1 MKNALPSLVLLLALT
16 GCSSQDDPTPTAG
29 VVTINLS
36 NSTSWLGMPASA
48 HLCNT
53 PLRTPETG
61 KVLWTDKVTNT
72 KAVFGPVAKGT
83 RLYLRVQFD
92 DVVRPNYLWPAAGES
107 IRAELLVDG
116 KMVRSVLLNAA
127 SFNDPTNY
135 FRTDA
140 TRVDLVQEVE
150 VEI

>member
-53 PLRTPETG
+53 PLRTPGTN
-61 KVLWTDKVTNT
+61 KVLWTDKVANT

-83 RLYLRVQFD
+83 RLYLSVQFD
-92 DVVRPNYLWPAAGES
+92 DVVRLDYLWPAAGES
-107 IRAELLVDG
+107 IQAELLIDG
-116 KMVRSVLLNAA
+116 KIVKSVLLDAA
-127 SFNDPTNY
+127 SFDDPANY
-135 FRTDA
+135 FRTDE
-140 TRVDLVQEVE
+140 TRVDLVKEVE

>member
-53 PLRTPETG
+53 PLRTPG
-61 KVLWTDKVTNT
+61 SNKVLWTDKVANT

-83 RLYLRVQFD
+83 RLYLSVQFD

-107 IRAELLVDG
+107 IQAELLIDG
-116 KMVRSVLLNAA
+116 KIVRSVLLDAA
-127 SFNDPTNY
+127 SFNDPANY
-135 FRTDA
+135 FRTDE
-140 TRVDLVQEVE
+140 TQVDLVKEIE

>member
-53 PLRTPETG
+53 PLRTPG
-61 KVLWTDKVTNT
+61 SNKVLWTDKVANT

-83 RLYLRVQFD
+83 RLYLSVQFD

-107 IRAELLVDG
+107 IQAELLIDG
-116 KMVRSVLLNAA
+116 KIVRSVLLNAA
-127 SFNDPTNY
+127 SFNDPANY
-135 FRTDA
+135 FRTDE
-140 TRVDLVQEVE
+140 TQVDLVKEVE

>member
-16 GCSSQDDPTPTAG
+16 GCSGQNDPAPTAG

-36 NSTSWLGMPASA
+36 NSASWLGMPTSA
-48 HLCNT
+48 HLRDIS
-53 PLRTPETG
+53 LRTPGTCR
-61 KVLWTDKVTNT
+61 VLWTDKVANT
-72 KAVFGPVAKGT
+72 KVVFGPVARGT
-83 RLYLRVQFD
+83 RLYLSVQFD
-92 DVVRPNYLWPAAGES
+92 NVMYPNYLWPAAGES
-107 IRAELLVDG
+107 IQADLLVDG
-116 KMVRSVLLNAA
+116 KIVRSVLLDAA
-127 SFNDPTNY
+127 SFNDPANY

>member
-53 PLRTPETG
+53 PLRTPG
-61 KVLWTDKVTNT
+61 SNKVLWTDKVANT
-72 KAVFGPVAKGT
+72 KVVFGPVAKGT
-83 RLYLRVQFD
+83 RLYLSVQFD

-107 IRAELLVDG
+107 IQAELLIDG
-116 KMVRSVLLNAA
+116 KIVKSVLLDAA
-127 SFNDPTNY
+127 SFDDPANY
-135 FRTDA
+135 FRTDE
-140 TRVDLVQEVE
+140 TQVDLVQEVE

>member
-53 PLRTPETG
+53 PLRTPGTN
-61 KVLWTDKVTNT
+61 KVLWTDKVANT
-72 KAVFGPVAKGT
+72 KAVFGPVVKGT
-83 RLYLRVQFD
+83 RLYLSVQFN

-107 IRAELLVDG
+107 IQAELLIDG

-127 SFNDPTNY
+127 SFNDPANY
-135 FRTDA
+135 FQTGE
-140 TRVDLVQEVE
+140 TQVDLVKEVE

>member
-53 PLRTPETG
+53 PLRTPG
-61 KVLWTDKVTNT
+61 SNKVLWTDKVANT
-72 KAVFGPVAKGT
+72 KTVFGPVAKGT
-83 RLYLRVQFD
+83 RLYLSVQFD
-92 DVVRPNYLWPAAGES
+92 DVVCPNYLWPAAGES

-116 KMVRSVLLNAA
+116 KVVKSVLLDAA

>member
-53 PLRTPETG
+53 PLRTPGTN
-61 KVLWTDKVTNT
+61 KVLWTDKVANT

-83 RLYLRVQFD
+83 RLYLSVQFN

-107 IRAELLVDG
+107 IQAELLIDG
-116 KMVRSVLLNAA
+116 KIVRSVLLDAA
-127 SFNDPTNY
+127 SFDDPANY
-135 FRTDA
+135 FRTDE
-140 TRVDLVQEVE
+140 TQVDLVQEVE
-150 VEI
+150 VVI

>member
-53 PLRTPETG
+53 PLRTPG
-61 KVLWTDKVTNT
+61 SNKVLWTDKVANT

-83 RLYLRVQFD
+83 RLYLSVQFD
-92 DVVRPNYLWPAAGES
+92 DVVRPDYLWPAAGES
-107 IRAELLVDG
+107 IQAELLIDG
-116 KMVRSVLLNAA
+116 KIVKSVLLDAA
-127 SFNDPTNY
+127 SFDDPANY
-135 FRTDA
+135 FRTDE
-140 TRVDLVQEVE
+140 TQVDLVQEVE
-150 VEI
+150 VVI